1 MFARRIK
8 SITNY
13 NAERKTIV
21 KQKAFKSQDELPM
34 YLSVMDLANL
44 LGISRASAYELAAK
58 DGFPKLKAVP
68 GRIIIPREQLLSWL
82 KTQTTQEKKGW
93 GNT

>member
-1 MFARRIK
+1 M
-8 SITNY
+8 N
-13 NAERKTIV
+13 ERMMLL
-21 KQKAFKSQDELPM
+21 KQKLYKNPDELPM

-68 GRIIIPREQLLSWL
+68 GRIIIPRDDLLVWL
-82 KTQTTQEKKGW
+82 KNQTTKEKKGW
-93 GNT
+93 GNA